1 MEEEGAAMG
10 GEGPEVA
17 GPQARG
23 HSGVQLSKPRAEPGA
38 ALPAGGWGERW
49 PPRGRGG
56 GAASPGDLRQPRG
69 RGATSPRPFPS
80 PSARGSAA

>member
-23 HSGVQLSKPRAEPGA
+23 RSGVQLSKPRAEPGA

-56 GAASPGDLRQPRG
+56 GAASPGGPAAAEG
-69 RGATSPRPFPS
+69 EGCHFTAAFPI
-80 PSARGSAA
+80 PLCPGSAA